1 MALVFV
7 DLKMT
12 GYVLVF
18 SSLKLLHRN
27 LFSMIKPFTLVR
39 LFVSCSDQIG
49 LSFPSLSKTTI
60 VPQRSNPSANSQSWI
75 QRGARIS
82 RNCLHRSHRSTIG
95 SCIIELSSNVRK
107 KPLTRHLPRL
117 FRTIIVSLSMRV
129 QSMVGPLMDFSC
141 NSETENVRML
151 PNSFLPNERDRESQR
166 RGILIRRFADV
177 NL

>member
-49 LSFPSLSKTTI
+49 LSFPSLSKITI
-60 VPQRSNPSANSQSWI
+60 VPQRSNRRTVPRILSHGFNAELESQ
-75 QRGARIS
+75 G
-82 RNCLHRSHRSTIG
+82 
-95 SCIIELSSNVRK
+95 
-107 KPLTRHLPRL
+107 
-117 FRTIIVSLSMRV
+117 IVSTEATDPLLVRALS
-129 QSMVGPLMDFSC
+129 
-141 NSETENVRML
+141 N
-151 PNSFLPNERDRESQR
+151 FLLTLGRNH
-166 RGILIRRFADV
+166 
-177 NL
+177 

>member
-1 MALVFV
+1 M
-7 DLKMT
+7 
-12 GYVLVF
+12 
-18 SSLKLLHRN
+18 
-27 LFSMIKPFTLVR
+27 
-39 LFVSCSDQIG
+39 
-49 LSFPSLSKTTI
+49 
-60 VPQRSNPSANSQSWI
+60 
-75 QRGARIS
+75 
-82 RNCLHRSHRSTIG
+82 
-95 SCIIELSSNVRK
+95 
-107 KPLTRHLPRL
+107 TRHLPRL